1 MRINRITCTPQRTIM
16 PAEKSHSFCANPKAV
31 KETLINCSMFAAV
44 IGIGAWLA
52 KLFKEYPKDDSI
64 FLNDGT
70 YFCADYFMS
79 GLGSNSCG
87 PLPPKR
93 YRVPETGKGR
103 IIITF
108 GK

>member
-1 MRINRITCTPQRTIM
+1 MRINRITCTPQRTIL
-16 PAEKSHSFCANPKAV
+16 PAEKSHSFGANPKAV

-70 YFCADYFMS
+70 YFCEAHE
-79 GLGSNSCG
+79 LNQ
-87 PLPPKR
+87 LA
-93 YRVPETGKGR
+93 
-103 IIITF
+103 
-108 GK
+108 